1 VVTVTEL
8 RPDDVE
14 LVDSRLPLNRLDQ
27 HAAGASTYLIAW
39 DGEEP
44 VGHAH
49 LAWSGTHLQL
59 PEIQDMFVLP
69 ELRERGIGTTLVHA
83 AEQAAR
89 DRGWGRMSLSVS
101 RDGNPSARRLY
112 EGLGY
117 TDAGVEPVRTVG
129 VIQLRGRPFHV
140 DDTLLYLTKPL

>member
-1 VVTVTEL
+1 MVTVTEL
-8 RPDDVE
+8 RSDDVE

-27 HAAGASTYLIAW
+27 HSAGASTYLIAW

-69 ELRERGIGTTLVHA
+69 ELRGRGIGTTLVHA

-117 TDAGVEPVRTVG
+117 ADAGVEPVRTVG

-140 DDTLLYLTKPL
+140 DDTLLYLTKAL

>member
-8 RPDDVE
+8 RSDDVE

-69 ELRERGIGTTLVHA
+69 ELRQRGIGTTLVHA

-89 DRGWGRMSLSVS
+89 DRGWERMSLSVS

-117 TDAGVEPVRTVG
+117 ADAGVEPVRTIG
-129 VIQLRGRPFHV
+129 VIQLRGRALHV
-140 DDTLLYLTKPL
+140 DDTLLYLTKAL